1 MRGAASFGAKACAR
15 VTDVWAFSNCSSY
28 MSPGSDHGAVE
39 GVGRGKIFRLC
50 QGQLKLSSLEGNARC
65 GQICAQRG
73 GQHEKQRCKRGQD
86 ADAAQKNEQHEMA

>member
-39 GVGRGKIFRLC
+39 GMDRGKIFRLC
-50 QGQLKLSSLEGNARC
+50 QGQVKLS
-65 GQICAQRG
+65 
-73 GQHEKQRCKRGQD
+73 
-86 ADAAQKNEQHEMA
+86 